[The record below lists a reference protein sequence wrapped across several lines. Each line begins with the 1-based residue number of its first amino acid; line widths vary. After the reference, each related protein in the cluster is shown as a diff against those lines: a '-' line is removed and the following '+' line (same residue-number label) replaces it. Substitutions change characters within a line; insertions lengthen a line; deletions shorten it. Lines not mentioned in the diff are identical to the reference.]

1 MFSKTSIMSFV
12 YDLIDIFCF
21 QNEEVKE
28 IYAKN
33 DILKCF
39 LYLILT
45 DTDSCCIQ
53 FLFLSKL
60 QSQISENQARKLI
73 FEIILLKLG
82 HRIDTSNEFYADFL
96 CQNES
101 LRKKVGLY
109 EVESVDNANMIT
121 IAVNSKKVF

>member
-1 MFSKTSIMSFV
+1 M
-12 YDLIDIFCF
+12 
-21 QNEEVKE
+21 N
-28 IYAKN
+28 
-33 DILKCF
+33 ILKCF

-82 HRIDTSNEFYADFL
+82 HPSRHLSA
-96 CQNES
+96 
-101 LRKKVGLY
+101 K
-109 EVESVDNANMIT
+109 ANILMAI
-121 IAVNSKKVF
+121 F